1 MASRKK
7 KKERIEL
14 KYFNNKKVNTKQ
26 MQWNERM
33 KKATCFFTTIK
44 DFFIKPCLFQ
54 IEGID
59 PV

>member
-1 MASRKK
+1 
-7 KKERIEL
+7 
-14 KYFNNKKVNTKQ
+14 
-26 MQWNERM
+26 MQRSERM